1 MRNLTMS
8 MTLLCTLILTGCAN
22 IVNTPSFSFEK
33 KAVYAVIPF
42 ENYTD
47 TPLAGY
53 QVASMCNSVMAT
65 KHYHLVSK
73 IWEYSEQDPDKEQ
86 LQQMM
91 QLAKKSGSDYI
102 VTGTINEFRYKTG
115 IDGEP
120 AVSITL
126 FVYETKSGKII
137 WTGSASDAGWSYES
151 LGTVAQKLLN
161 KLIK

>member
-1 MRNLTMS
+1 
-8 MTLLCTLILTGCAN
+8 
-22 IVNTPSFSFEK
+22 
-33 KAVYAVIPF
+33 
-42 ENYTD
+42 
-47 TPLAGY
+47 
-53 QVASMCNSVMAT
+53 MAT

-91 QLAKKSGSDYI
+91 QLAKKLGSDYI

-137 WTGSASDAGWSYES
+137 WTASASDAGWSYES